1 MMNPITY
8 MGEVA
13 HAYDLA
19 PTFHPN
25 AIRAWRALADETMT
39 QYHAVRGCIGVV
51 FTDMPEPYLDARAM
65 LADIAQGRLFVS
77 DVNHNHPV
85 WSPEVNRAFRVVHD
99 VVGHGTTGAG
109 FDWLGE
115 LRAWAKHEATVR
127 DPFARA
133 ALFTE
138 AVGQVAWAL
147 HPQYGAGTFG
157 VQKVAT
163 LPQWL
168 QWVNL
173 ETEVAQCAA

>member
-1 MMNPITY
+1 MNPITY

-77 DVNHNHPV
+77 DVNQ
-85 WSPEVNRAFRVVHD
+85 RVILLD
-99 VVGHGTTGAG
+99 Q
-109 FDWLGE
+109 
-115 LRAWAKHEATVR
+115 TVLLSR
-127 DPFARA
+127 
-133 ALFTE
+133 
-138 AVGQVAWAL
+138 
-147 HPQYGAGTFG
+147 
-157 VQKVAT
+157 
-163 LPQWL
+163 
-168 QWVNL
+168 NL
-173 ETEVAQCAA
+173 STMF